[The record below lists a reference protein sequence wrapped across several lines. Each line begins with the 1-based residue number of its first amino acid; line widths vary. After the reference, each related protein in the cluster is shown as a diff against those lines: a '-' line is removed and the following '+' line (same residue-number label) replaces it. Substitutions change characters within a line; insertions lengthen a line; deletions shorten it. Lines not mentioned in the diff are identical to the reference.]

1 MNKLILIPFLFIFAS
16 CSLIIKSNESKVNL
30 VLKDKKEKELFCNK
44 SNTQF
49 YIQNEQTYL
58 LIQNLNKKVNLSAQ
72 EILVATVLTEIFN
85 SPFAVSI
92 DSQIQF
98 LDMNLASKNFEH
110 SYYLSD
116 KRPTNL
122 FDSLRYYLKKNKA
135 KYSLGELISLVERE
149 LPTRIT
155 ISKRYA
161 RFLSGIEQ
169 SIRSDEKLSATY
181 LRGNQLI
188 KANETIRRSSL
199 KRIYNVSRLQTKEQR
214 KKKVTNNSYLFPYVT
229 NDQKYLCNYDLNIYE
244 NSIFL
249 ISKDKRPQ
257 TLELGA
263 MKNNFSAMAVLRLYP
278 RVHSK
283 KLSSHSLFGQSQ
295 TPRPVAIC
303 HKSNSNEIFV
313 SSKGPDSAQILQQ
326 FIKNYAKL
334 TTKKNLKES
343 LYHSRNIVM
352 IPPKRILSETKK
364 LDSNDLENLLKSD
377 NAVYHV
383 ENIGNIWG
391 LHSKSFFQDPR
402 SVNSLRC
409 I

>member
-1 MNKLILIPFLFIFAS
+1 MNKFILIPLFFFITS

-30 VLKDKKEKELFCNK
+30 VLKDKTEKELFCNK

-58 LIQNLNKKVNLSAQ
+58 LIQNLTKKVNLNAH
-72 EILVATVLTEIFN
+72 EILVATILTEIFN

-98 LDMNLASKNFEH
+98 LDMNLDNKKFDH
-110 SYYLSD
+110 TYYLSD

-122 FDSLRYYLKKNKA
+122 FDSLRYYLKKNNT
-135 KYSLGELISLVERE
+135 KYSLRKIISLVERE
-149 LPTRIT
+149 LPARIT
-155 ISKRYA
+155 ISQRYA
-161 RFLSGIEQ
+161 RFLSGLEQ

-199 KRIYNVSRLQTKEQR
+199 KRIYNVARVHAKEQS
-214 KKKVTNNSYLFPYVT
+214 KEKVINNSYLFPYVT
-229 NDQKYLCNYDLNIYE
+229 NDQKYFCNYDLNIYE

-263 MKNNFSAMAVLRLYP
+263 KKGNLSAMAILRLYP
-278 RVHSK
+278 RVYNET
-283 KLSSHSLFGQSQ
+283 LSSHSLFGQSQ
-295 TPRPVAIC
+295 IPRPVAIC
-303 HKSNSNEIFV
+303 HKSNSTEVFV
-313 SSKGPDSAQILQQ
+313 SSKGPDSAQILHQ

-343 LYHSRNIVM
+343 LYHSRNIIM

-364 LDSNDLENLLKSD
+364 LGPEELEDLLKSD

-402 SVNSLRC
+402 AVNSIRC